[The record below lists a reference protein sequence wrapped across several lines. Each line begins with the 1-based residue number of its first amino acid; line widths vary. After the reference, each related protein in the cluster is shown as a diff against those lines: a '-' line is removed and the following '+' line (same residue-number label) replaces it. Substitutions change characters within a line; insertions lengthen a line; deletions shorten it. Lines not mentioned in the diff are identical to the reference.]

1 MYQWRGS
8 PWLFSSN
15 GYREQRKFMRIE
27 AEKNVL
33 VLRQW
38 ADLFQFSKFRNV
50 QTQNNILKFLLS
62 LANVGC

>member
-1 MYQWRGS
+1 
-8 PWLFSSN
+8 
-15 GYREQRKFMRIE
+15 MRIE

-33 VLRQW
+33 VLHQW

-50 QTQNNILKFLLS
+50 QTQNNILKFLLL